1 MSENFLT
8 RVEIDDFTAFR
19 QLRMDFCPGMN
30 LLIGNSG
37 TGKSHLL
44 KLLYAA
50 CRTTITGQSL
60 IDRLL
65 NSFMPSSRDIGR
77 LVHWGKDSSDIAIYR
92 GIDLVQA
99 SLFRSPLQGI
109 QVSGEDLWYSKAM
122 PSVFLPTNDILSNAP
137 GFLSL
142 WDRRE
147 VYFEEEIAD
156 VVRQAYLPELN
167 KLTGRLP
174 RIVTVLEEAIR
185 GRVQIRGEEFFLVN
199 PSLEL
204 EFSLAAESIRQLGL
218 LWVLLRN
225 GTIGKNSIIFWDEP
239 TIFGD
244 ESVKGMLPRLL
255 LETAK
260 IPCQIFLSSHD
271 DRLVEY
277 FSTDK
282 DSSEVTVH
290 HFVRNPRTGQTML
303 ESSLSN
309 SGRERR
315 ASR

>member
-1 MSENFLT
+1 MSENLLT
-8 RVEIDDFTAFR
+8 RIEIQDFTAFSE
-19 QLRMDFCPGMN
+19 LRMDFCPGIN

-44 KLLYAA
+44 KLLYCA
-50 CRTTITGQSL
+50 CRVTITGQSL
-60 IDRLL
+60 LERLL

-92 GIDLVQA
+92 GIDVIQA
-99 SLFRSPLQGI
+99 SLIRSPPWMAGM
-109 QVSGEDLWYSKAM
+109 QVGGEKLWYPKAM
-122 PSVFLPTNDILSNAP
+122 PCAFLPTNDILSNAP

-156 VVRQAYLPELN
+156 LVRQAYLPELN

-174 RIVTVLEEAIR
+174 KIVINLEAAIR
-185 GRVQIRGEEFFLVN
+185 GRVEIKGEEFFLVKPN
-199 PSLEL
+199 LEL
-204 EFSLAAESIRQLGL
+204 EFSLASETVRQLGL
-218 LWVLLRN
+218 LWLLIRN

-244 ESVKGMLPRLL
+244 EGAKEMLVKLL
-255 LETAK
+255 LETAS

-271 DRLVEY
+271 DRLIEY
-277 FSTDK
+277 FSSNK
-282 DSSEVTVH
+282 GSNEVAVH
-290 HFVRNPRTGQTML
+290 RLVRNAKTGQIAL
-303 ESSLSN
+303 D
-309 SGRERR
+309 
-315 ASR
+315 